1 MYLQEVE
8 KLLTCYI
15 FCICASFKDAWQI
28 VTMFAWIVFCQQVC
42 SYKNLNTIPYQKRKK
57 KENQHQFAST
67 KTEKRSTQYTKILSE
82 ERNEYSTIL
91 LPALSLLE
99 GISDWRH
106 AIESA
111 SAKRSPSV
119 VTARSLPSEVLLTLL
134 ILLAVP
140 LHLFFFLL
148 SLRKLEFT
156 PSPREDP
163 RKELLTE
170 HTNSSRR
177 NHRQNRGYN
186 QNILKETKEMSYRTA
201 FSTISW
207 VDDQWEK

>member
-57 KENQHQFAST
+57 KENQHQFAS
-67 KTEKRSTQYTKILSE
+67 KIKQKKCHLSILKYVSE
-82 ERNEYSTIL
+82 EGIEYSTIL

-170 HTNSSRR
+170 HTN
-177 NHRQNRGYN
+177 
-186 QNILKETKEMSYRTA
+186 
-201 FSTISW
+201 
-207 VDDQWEK
+207 